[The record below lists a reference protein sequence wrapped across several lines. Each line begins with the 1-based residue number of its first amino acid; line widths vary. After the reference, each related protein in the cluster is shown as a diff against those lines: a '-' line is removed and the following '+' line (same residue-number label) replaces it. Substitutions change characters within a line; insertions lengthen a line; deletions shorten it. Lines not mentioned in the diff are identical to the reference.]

1 MLKRK
6 PPAQLE
12 LFVAGPLEQLV
23 PCDHVLAR
31 IDRVLD
37 LGWLHEE
44 VADCY
49 CADNGRP
56 GIDPEVA
63 VRLMLAGFLLGIVH
77 DRRLMREAQV
87 NIAIRWFIG
96 CGLHDRL
103 PDHSSLTRIRQRWGE
118 DRFRTIFQRTVSAC
132 LEAGIAKGEVV
143 HVDATLIRADVSW
156 KSMVDRHAEVVA
168 AENGDAA
175 DGETESESKTSVTA
189 DGERRKAD
197 ARPAGKRKKVSR
209 TDGESET
216 ESETSG
222 AADGESETE
231 SETSG
236 AADGESETESESK
249 TSVMAD
255 GKRRK
260 ADARPAGKRKKVSRT
275 DGDASLAA
283 SRRGQSPEPC
293 FKQHTAVDDENGVVL
308 DVAVTTGEVCEGDM
322 IESQVDE
329 VRAATGRE
337 IGTVTADSGYAFAK
351 VYGGLERRGIDPLIP
366 AKRDPA
372 KSRVPLRRFRYDAK
386 HDIVKCPRGKVL
398 RPGKPR
404 KRGGRFFHAK
414 ATDCARCPLR
424 GDCLSEKSRR
434 RTVVVGDD
442 YPALLRARRRK
453 LRRSD
458 EDRRL
463 CKRHFWRSE
472 GFHGETKT
480 QHGLRRAVR
489 RGLGNMKIQSCLT
502 AAAINLKRLAAAF
515 HARSPASGT
524 IRMREM
530 LVSAVLA
537 RWAGRIR
544 CMRAGFA

>member
-12 LFVAGPLEQLV
+12 LFVAGPLEDLI
-23 PCDHVLAR
+23 PDDHVLAR

-37 LGWLHEE
+37 LSWLHEE
-44 VADCY
+44 VADRY
-49 CADNGRP
+49 CANNGRP

-77 DRRLMREAQV
+77 DRRLMREAQAD
-87 NIAIRWFIG
+87 IAIRWFIG

-175 DGETESESKTSVTA
+175 DGESKTESGSRTSDAADGESKTESESKTSVTA

-197 ARPAGKRKKVSR
+197 ARPDGKRKKVSL
-209 TDGESET
+209 
-216 ESETSG
+216 
-222 AADGESETE
+222 
-231 SETSG
+231 
-236 AADGESETESESK
+236 
-249 TSVMAD
+249 
-255 GKRRK
+255 
-260 ADARPAGKRKKVSRT
+260 T

-308 DVAVTTGEVCEGDM
+308 DVAAATGEVCEGDM

-337 IGTVTADSGYAFAK
+337 IGTAAADSGYAFAK

-414 ATDCARCPLR
+414 ATDCAHCPLR

-463 CKRHFWRSE
+463 YKRHFWRSE

-489 RGLGNMKIQSCLT
+489 RGLGNMKIQSYLT

>member
-1 MLKRK
+1 MLKQK

-23 PCDHVLAR
+23 PDDHVLAR

-37 LGWLHEE
+37 PGWLHEE

-49 CADNGRP
+49 CANNGRP

-63 VRLMLAGFLLGIVH
+63 VRLMLAGFLLGFVH

-96 CGLHDRL
+96 CGLDERL

-118 DRFRTIFQRTVSAC
+118 ARFRKIFRRTVSAC
-132 LEAGIAKGEVV
+132 VDAGIAKGEVV

-156 KSMVDRHAEVVA
+156 KSMVDRHADAVA
-168 AENGDAA
+168 SGNGDAA
-175 DGETESESKTSVTA
+175 AEEGATGGESKTAGAA
-189 DGERRKAD
+189 DGEGRKAD
-197 ARPAGKRKKVSR
+197 ARPAGKRKK
-209 TDGESET
+209 
-216 ESETSG
+216 
-222 AADGESETE
+222 
-231 SETSG
+231 
-236 AADGESETESESK
+236 
-249 TSVMAD
+249 
-255 GKRRK
+255 
-260 ADARPAGKRKKVSRT
+260 AGKT
-275 DGDASLAA
+275 DADASLAT
-283 SRRGQSPEPC
+283 SRKGQRPEPC

-308 DVAVTTGEVCEGDM
+308 DVAVTTGEVSEGDM

-329 VRAATGRE
+329 VRAVTGQE
-337 IGTVTADSGYAFAK
+337 IGTVTADAGYAFAK

-366 AKRDPA
+366 AKREPA

-386 HDIVKCPRGKVL
+386 HDIMKCPRGKVL
-398 RPGKPR
+398 RPGKPQ
-404 KRGGRFFHAK
+404 KHGRFFHAK
-414 ATDCARCPLR
+414 AKDCKRCPLK
-424 GDCLSEKSRR
+424 GDCLSKQSRC
-434 RTVVVGDD
+434 RTVIIGDD
-442 YPALLRARRRK
+442 YPALLRGRRRT
-453 LRRSD
+453 LRRSE
-458 EDRRL
+458 EDRQLYR
-463 CKRHFWRSE
+463 RHFWRSE

-489 RGLGNMKIQSCLT
+489 RGLGNMKIQSYLT

-515 HARSPASGT
+515 HARFPASGM

-537 RWAGRIR
+537 RWTGRIHQ
-544 CMRAGFA
+544 MRAGFA